1 MNFKKTTNSI
11 ENLDSFINGAETQK
25 ELSSKKGKES
35 FGAKFSKELGVKI
48 RKKYTTY
55 TLAKFIENSLV
66 SQIPYIKDEVLVW
79 IFDQAKWYNTSMSEF
94 VKFKMGLIEAPQPN
108 DEKIKERMTNYIIYI
123 SHENKELI
131 RKIADNL
138 GVSMAT
144 YSEIKLTATYE
155 LKDIFTFDQIMQF
168 RAEAMNFD
176 LDLAEYIAMRIK
188 G

>member
-1 MNFKKTTNSI
+1 
-11 ENLDSFINGAETQK
+11 
-25 ELSSKKGKES
+25 
-35 FGAKFSKELGVKI
+35 
-48 RKKYTTY
+48 
-55 TLAKFIENSLV
+55 
-66 SQIPYIKDEVLVW
+66 
-79 IFDQAKWYNTSMSEF
+79 
-94 VKFKMGLIEAPQPN
+94 
-108 DEKIKERMTNYIIYI
+108 MTNYIIYI

-176 LDLAEYIAMRIK
+176 LELEEYIAMRIR